1 MITISINPSY
11 TVLECGHMLIAACV
25 PHSGLRLAVLIDS
38 LWCSV
43 TGWSV
48 KKSYPFAGEYL
59 CKSAKIGRIRVED
72 TPEDYITFFRKS
84 NDSLPKPSYGCEF
97 TAYLELVL
105 WRLNLRDACEAL
117 IKDSGG
123 YYDQRILRGIFAIV
137 YSGLLGVPQG
147 LLYEGCSVV
156 G

>member
-1 MITISINPSY
+1 M
-11 TVLECGHMLIAACV
+11 V
-25 PHSGLRLAVLIDS
+25 SGKPLLDILLLAVLSVAAPEALIPLQRHNVSRVS
-38 LWCSV
+38 LDAAYP
-43 TGWSV
+43 GWSV